1 MIELDNTGPQFL
13 EAKELCKSLE
23 GRMILNKINLKVQ
36 QGTIVGL
43 LGPNGAG
50 KTTAFYSIAGLLKPD
65 SGSITF
71 LDQEITHL
79 PAYKRARLGLGFLSQ
94 EPSIFKDLSV
104 EQNLQASL
112 ELQLDSRQIINQR
125 IEEALSSLHLSH
137 LRKKKALVL
146 SGGERRRLEIART
159 LIHQPKF
166 ILLDE
171 PFANVDPITIH
182 DVQNMTLSLK
192 SQGIGILITDHNAR
206 EIFQI
211 ADYCF
216 LMSAGQVLAEGTPAE
231 LVSNELVRERYLGKN
246 FKF

>member
-1 MIELDNTGPQFL
+1 MKDHLCDSQFL
-13 EAKELCKSLE
+13 EAIDLCKTFD
-23 GRMILNKINLKVQ
+23 GRSILDHVSVRVK

-65 SGSITF
+65 SGQVKF
-71 LDQEITHL
+71 LGQDVTAISAH
-79 PAYKRARLGLGFLSQ
+79 KRARLGLGFLAQ
-94 EPSIFKDLSV
+94 EPSVFRDLSV
-104 EQNLQASL
+104 EHNLQASL
-112 ELQLDSRQIINQR
+112 ELQLGASELIQER
-125 IEEALSSLHLSH
+125 IEEALTNLNLLQ
-137 LRKKKALVL
+137 LRKKKASVL

-159 LIHQPKF
+159 LIHKPKF

-171 PFANVDPITIH
+171 PFANVDPLTIF
-182 DVQNMTLSLK
+182 DVQTMAKALK

-216 LMSAGQVLAEGTPAE
+216 LMSAGRVLAQGAPQQ
-231 LVSNELVRERYLGKN
+231 LVENELVRERYLGKS
-246 FKF
+246 FKL